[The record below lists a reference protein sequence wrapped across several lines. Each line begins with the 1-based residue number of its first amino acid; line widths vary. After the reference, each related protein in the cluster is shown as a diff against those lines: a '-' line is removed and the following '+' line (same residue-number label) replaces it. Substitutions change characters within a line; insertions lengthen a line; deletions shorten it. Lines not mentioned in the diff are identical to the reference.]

1 MSNNIFRFI
10 KLKHFQSRSFLVLFS
25 VFKTANNLHNPLKY
39 LHMISVPNIF
49 IKIGQKKID
58 FQFVLG
64 SPLLA
69 LCFSK
74 TVNSTSNI

>member
-10 KLKHFQSRSFLVLFS
+10 KLKHFQSRSFLVLFF
-25 VFKTANNLHNPLKY
+25 FKTANKLHNPLKY

-74 TVNSTSNI
+74 TVISTSNI